1 MDRKKVTIPDV
12 LRMKKE
18 GKKITKI
25 NLHDYPTAVLA
36 DRAGIDM
43 VMVGDSIGMV
53 VMGYENTIP
62 VTLEEIM
69 HHCKAVVRGAKHCLV
84 VGDMPFMSYQVSL
97 EEAVRNAGRLFKETG
112 IDAIKLEGGAEIA
125 EKVKAIVA
133 AGIPVIGHIGL
144 LPQRISLI
152 GKYRVQGKDVPAAR
166 VILEDALALQE
177 AGVFAIVL
185 ESVTAEAAKYITEKL
200 RVPTLGAGSG
210 PYVDG
215 QSLNLY
221 DILGLSLGVVPRFAK
236 KYLNLAEDVTRVLGE
251 FKGDVDAGR
260 FPAEENFFR
269 MDEKEVAKLSK
280 SKKKTRG

>member
-62 VTLEEIM
+62 VTLEEIR

-84 VGDMPFMSYQVSL
+84 VGDMPFLSYQVSV

-112 IDAIKLEGGAEIA
+112 IDAVKLEGGAEIA
-125 EKVKAIVA
+125 EKVKAIVG
-133 AGIPVIGHIGL
+133 AGIPVMGHIGL

-152 GKYRVQGKDVPAAR
+152 GKYRVQGKDAPSAR
-166 VILEDALALQE
+166 VILEDALTLQQ
-177 AGVFAIVL
+177 AGVFCVVL

-200 RVPTLGAGSG
+200 RIPTLGAGSG
-210 PYVDG
+210 PFVDG

-236 KYLNLAEDVTRVLGE
+236 KYMNLGEDIPRVLGE
-251 FKGDVDAGR
+251 FKGEVDGGK

-269 MDEKEVAKLSK
+269 MDEKEFLKLSK
-280 SKKKTRG
+280 SKKKLRF